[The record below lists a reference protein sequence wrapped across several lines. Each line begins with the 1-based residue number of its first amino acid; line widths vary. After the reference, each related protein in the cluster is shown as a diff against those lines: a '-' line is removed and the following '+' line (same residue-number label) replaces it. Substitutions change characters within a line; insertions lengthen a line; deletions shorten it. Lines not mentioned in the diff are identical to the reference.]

1 MYSTAHTQTVRG
13 TPQDVRERELSKAG
27 PHTGQFNIRLR
38 CASCRSSLVGS
49 RWQSQHMDRAVVK
62 LGLLLSHS
70 GAQYVGY
77 LECEAMHSF
86 NPPREETDCIKR
98 SPGRAG
104 VRGLF
109 RRL

>member
-1 MYSTAHTQTVRG
+1 
-13 TPQDVRERELSKAG
+13 
-27 PHTGQFNIRLR
+27 
-38 CASCRSSLVGS
+38 
-49 RWQSQHMDRAVVK
+49 MDRAVVK

-86 NPPREETDCIKR
+86 NPSREEPDGIKR